1 MNTQPSSLSAAL
13 AGATQ
18 RQAPSAPPPPEHVVV
33 HLRDYQQ
40 DFVHKVR
47 VEYRSGHRAVLLVA
61 ATGAGK
67 CLARG
72 TPVMMFDGTI
82 KPVEAVE
89 VGDLLMGPD
98 SLPRRVESLA
108 RGREMM
114 YRVQPVK
121 GDAYVVNES
130 HVLSLKITGMGK
142 TRRVTA
148 PDGQVLSAGD
158 VCNISVRDYLRGSKT
173 FKHCAKG
180 WRAAVDFKGGE
191 KLPLPPYILGA
202 WLGDGYTGKL
212 GFTTADTEIA
222 DEFARYAKKNGM
234 EFRVEQNSDW
244 SVNVHLNSAG
254 SRYGR
259 GGSPFGNA
267 LRQLGVFHDKRIP
280 HVYKVASRKD
290 RLELLAG
297 IIDTDGYNSG
307 KGFDLTLKS
316 EALLDDII
324 FVARSLGFAC
334 YKSAVQKTATTT
346 GAVGTYFSC
355 HIGGPVEEVPCR
367 LQRKQARPRRIKK
380 DPLVTGI
387 TVEPVGVDA
396 YYGFEISGPDRLFL
410 LGDFTVTHNTVVFS
424 YIAKSAAHKGSRVL
438 ILAHRDQLIKQASRK
453 LTENGVPHGII
464 MAGFTPAPRRHVQV
478 ASVQTLV
485 RRIDKMR
492 AAGVRFDLIV
502 IDEAHLSAAASYQK
516 ILAAWPEARVLGVTG
531 SPIRLD
537 GKGLGRGQGG
547 CFDVIVQGIT
557 IKQLI
562 AQGYLVKP
570 TVYASKTKIDLS
582 GVKKVGG
589 DFDGQALA
597 DVMDKPVITGSAI
610 AEYRRICPGVPA
622 VAWCANVAH
631 ARHVAEEF
639 NAAGIPALALS
650 GEDDSTERDRAL
662 AALAA
667 GTIKVV
673 TFAMLLVEGVDQP
686 AIGAVILLR
695 PTMSLS
701 SYLQVIG
708 RGLRPIYAPGM
719 PLDTAEQRFAAI
731 DAGPKGRRCFVLDH
745 AGLTF
750 RHGLA
755 DEDREWSLDGVTKK
769 KGKKKEEDRPPP
781 LSQCP
786 KCFLVHDPQPTC
798 PACGHVYEAKV
809 RKIDQVDG
817 ELAEITEDVAARLR
831 MERQREV
838 ARAQTLDDLRK
849 IAAQRGYRPS
859 WADHVFA
866 ARQRK
871 KTGASRPY

>member
-1 MNTQPSSLSAAL
+1 MNTRPSSLSAAL

-82 KPVEAVE
+82 KPVEDVA

-98 SLPRRVESLA
+98 SNPRRVESLA

-114 YRVQPVK
+114 YRITPSK

-130 HVLSLKITGMGK
+130 HILSLKMTGLNGK
-142 TRRVTA
+142 RVTA
-148 PDGQVLSAGD
+148 PNGQVLESGE
-158 VCNISVRDYLRGSKT
+158 VCNLSVREYLQGSKT

-180 WRAAVDFKGGE
+180 WRAAVEFPAGAD
-191 KLPLPPYILGA
+191 LPLPPYILGA
-202 WLGDGYTGKL
+202 WLGDGRTGQI
-212 GFTTADTEIA
+212 FITTGDEEVW
-222 DEFARYAKKNGM
+222 DEFVQYAFANGM
-234 EFRVEQNSDW
+234 NVRVERN
-244 SVNVHLNSAG
+244 SVNSHNLHIKSDGA
-254 SRYGR
+254 RYGR

-267 LRQLGVFHDKRIP
+267 LRRLGVYNEKRIP
-280 HVYKVASRKD
+280 HSYKTASRQD

-297 IIDTDGYNSG
+297 IIDTDGYYDG
-307 KGFDLTLKS
+307 RGFQITLKS
-316 EALLDDII
+316 EALIDDVI
-324 FVARSLGFAC
+324 FVARSLGMAA
-334 YKSAVQKTATTT
+334 YKAPIQKTCTNN
-346 GAVGTYFSC
+346 GASGTYWTCNIS
-355 HIGGPVEEVPCR
+355 GYVDQVPCR
-367 LQRKQARPRRIKK
+367 IPRKRASPRRIKK

-387 TVEPVGVDA
+387 TVEAVGVDD
-396 YYGFEISGPDRLFL
+396 YFGFEISGPDRLFL

-464 MAGFTPAPRRHVQV
+464 MAGFAPAPRRHVQV

-492 AAGVRFDLIV
+492 AAGVHFDLIV

-673 TFAMLLVEGVDQP
+673 TFAMLLVEGVDCP

-708 RGLRPIYAPGM
+708 RGLRPIYAAGM